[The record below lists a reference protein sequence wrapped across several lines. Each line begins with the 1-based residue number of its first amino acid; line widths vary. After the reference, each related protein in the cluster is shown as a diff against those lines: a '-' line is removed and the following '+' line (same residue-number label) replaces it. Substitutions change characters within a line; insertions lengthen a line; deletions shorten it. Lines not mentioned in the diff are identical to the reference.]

1 MLSVAEPVFSVPGS
15 GSEASDEVEASVG
28 GKELTASVS
37 ERAVEFDGVSLFAF
51 CPQEAKDKVN
61 STAVKRLIIFFM
73 VVTSFLCL
81 NRRLGYKIIRGYIR
95 FT

>member
-1 MLSVAEPVFSVPGS
+1 MFSVPGS

-51 CPQEAKDKVN
+51 CPQEAKTRSIAQPLKG
-61 STAVKRLIIFFM
+61 L
-73 VVTSFLCL
+73 
-81 NRRLGYKIIRGYIR
+81 
-95 FT
+95 